1 MRKETRD
8 RMQSIKRHAGLLGIL
23 LKRFAFQITKL
34 ALDFLQRG
42 DERTH
47 DNLSLYCSGML
58 RETSKNAGG
67 DSGLCCPIRA
77 ETQGNMRMS
86 MINAMDLGR
95 HRVTSLAAFV

>member
-1 MRKETRD
+1 
-8 RMQSIKRHAGLLGIL
+8 
-23 LKRFAFQITKL
+23 
-34 ALDFLQRG
+34 
-42 DERTH
+42 
-47 DNLSLYCSGML
+47 ML

-67 DSGLCCPIRA
+67 DSGLRCPIRA